1 MASVLIISSQV
12 ARGCVGAS
20 AQRLVFER
28 LGHEAWVLPT
38 ILLSNH
44 PAHATF
50 SGHVTETDALAGMV
64 RALDEN
70 GWLGE
75 ISAILTGYM
84 PSLEHAAVAAGAV
97 NRVREEAPWALHLC
111 DPAMG
116 DAPTGLYVDEAA
128 AQGIRLHLMPLAD
141 IATPNHFELEWLTG
155 RTVEDAASCAA
166 VARELGPARVLTTSM
181 PMGDPA
187 RIGNLLIS
195 GKEAWLATVERRANA
210 PHGTGDL
217 IAALFLAHLIGDD
230 DAKNAL
236 VMACAGVDA
245 VLEASGEQ
253 NELALVGAQDAWL
266 SPTPWPLEPFDG

>member
-12 ARGCVGAS
+12 ARGAVGAS

-44 PAHATF
+44 PGHATF

-75 ISAILTGYM
+75 ISAVLTGYM

-155 RTVEDAASCAA
+155 RTIDDPTSCAA
-166 VARELGPARVLTTSM
+166 VARELGPARVLATST
-181 PMGDPA
+181 PTGDPA

-195 GKEAWLATVERRANA
+195 GKDAWMATVERRARA

-217 IAALFLAHLIGDD
+217 IAALYLAHLIGDD
-230 DAKNAL
+230 DTKRAL
-236 VMACAGVDA
+236 AMACAGVEA
-245 VLEASGEQ
+245 ALGASGER

-266 SPTPWPLEPFDG
+266 NPTPWPLEPFDG